1 MSTTATRAEPRT
13 SGWHAVTREPWRTVA
28 VVAPLA
34 VVGLLLAPLFRNDI
48 GLDGLAYVSIARQY
62 AEGGLPV
69 NGYWGPL
76 WSWFLVPLLVVG
88 VEPLLAAGVLQ
99 VASAVLALVAFRR
112 LADVAGA
119 RPAVRD
125 AMALAISPFLLA
137 MAHYGVFVDV
147 LMAGFLLLWC
157 SEVLRPDFPTSR
169 SVALRAGLWAG
180 LAVLTKIYALPF
192 VVVHLAVVLV
202 LHLYRSRGVPGA
214 WRRVGASGV
223 LAVVVIGVL
232 FAPWVAAL
240 TATYDRF
247 TVTKSARYNV
257 TIAGPGSEGNP
268 IRYAGLLTPPSEEA
282 VSIWEDPSRMP
293 VNADGWDAGGESA
306 DRLLDNVTD
315 TVLLGTDLLTDDMV
329 VVSALGIAGTV
340 LVLFVRRRERVE
352 SSSRLVVTG
361 IVAAGAIY
369 AGGYAVLFVERR
381 YTWFLLLL
389 LAVPAVLLVQ
399 ELLATQPAR
408 RRRWLLPVGATVLAL
423 TVALQ
428 AVPRM
433 LEQADEGARAQEV
446 AAALRS
452 AGGVTGPVAS
462 NGFWER
468 TAVICFELEC
478 QFYGQPRDHELGEGL
493 DELLEERGIATF
505 VAWGDPLTD
514 PPGREVTP
522 DGLENVHVYEVS
534 SAN

>member
-1 MSTTATRAEPRT
+1 M
-13 SGWHAVTREPWRTVA
+13 TREPWRTVA

-34 VVGLLLAPLFRNDI
+34 VVGLLLAPLFRDDI

-99 VASAVLALVAFRR
+99 VASSVLALVAFRR

-125 AMALAISPFLLA
+125 ALALAISPFLLA

-169 SVALRAGLWAG
+169 AVALRAGLWAG

-192 VVVHLAVVLV
+192 VVVHLAVVLA
-202 LHLYRSRGVPGA
+202 LHWYRSRGVPAA
-214 WRRVGASGV
+214 WRRVGASGL
-223 LAVVVIGVL
+223 LALVVVGVL

-240 TATYDRF
+240 SATYDRF

-293 VNADGWDAGGESA
+293 VNADGWGAGGESA

-315 TVLLGTDLLTDDMV
+315 TVALGADLLTDDMI

-340 LVLFVRRRERVE
+340 GVLFLRRRERAG
-352 SSSRLVVTG
+352 SPASRLVVAG

-389 LAVPAVLLVQ
+389 LAVPAALFLQRVLVALPGRHRWV
-399 ELLATQPAR
+399 LPA
-408 RRRWLLPVGATVLAL
+408 VATVLAV
-423 TVALQ
+423 TVAAQ

-433 LEQADEGARAQEV
+433 FERVDEGARAQEV
-446 AAALRS
+446 TAALRS
-452 AGGVTGPVAS
+452 DGGLTGPVAS

-478 QFYGQPRDHELGEGL
+478 QYYGQPRDHELGEGL
-493 DELLEERGIATF
+493 DALLAERGIATF
-505 VAWGDPLTD
+505 VAWGEPLAD

-534 SAN
+534 SAG